1 MEYQLLGRMISQR
14 FCELTDPANI
24 RIAPPA
30 EPSRTEATSRFP
42 GTLFHNMEL
51 QRLKQGYITR
61 SGQIIDATLIP
72 AAKQHFIRDNE
83 KQLKEG
89 TILVN

>member
-1 MEYQLLGRMISQR
+1 
-14 FCELTDPANI
+14 
-24 RIAPPA
+24 
-30 EPSRTEATSRFP
+30 
-42 GTLFHNMEL
+42 MEL